1 MLKKKKRLGH
11 ATFEHKLGKEMK
23 RWLNVAQ
30 NETYVELMKNPC
42 L

>member
-1 MLKKKKRLGH
+1 MQHLSIQ
-11 ATFEHKLGKEMK
+11 LGKEMK

-30 NETYVELMKNPC
+30 NEKYVELMKDPY